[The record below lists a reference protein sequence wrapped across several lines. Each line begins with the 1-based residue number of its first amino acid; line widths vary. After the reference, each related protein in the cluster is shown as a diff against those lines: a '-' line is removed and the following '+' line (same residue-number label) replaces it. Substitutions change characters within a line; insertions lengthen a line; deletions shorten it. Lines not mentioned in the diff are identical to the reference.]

1 MLCGCSLIHLLMRY
15 SFIMPSICDMVRA
28 LVLPLIIR
36 RTEAQVHEAGKH
48 KAGVYLPG
56 SQRPP
61 KTVVL
66 IYLQSSPQ

>member
-1 MLCGCSLIHLLMRY
+1 MRY

-28 LVLPLIIR
+28 LVLPRIIR